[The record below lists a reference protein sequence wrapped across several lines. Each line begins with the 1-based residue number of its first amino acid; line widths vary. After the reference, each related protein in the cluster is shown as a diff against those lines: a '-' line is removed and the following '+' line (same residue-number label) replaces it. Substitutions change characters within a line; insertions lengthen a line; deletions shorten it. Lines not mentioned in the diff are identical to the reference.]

1 MKWILNLFISLIALL
16 HVGFLILE
24 MFLWTTAAVAE
35 NFNLSL
41 EQAQLM
47 APLAANMGLY
57 NGFLAVGLI
66 WAWFIKPVDR
76 SICSLFLLFIVIAGV
91 YGAITVKLSI
101 LFVQALPAAIAL
113 LLLTFSPQAEPVSS
127 GSHL

>member
-1 MKWILNLFISLIALL
+1 MLNLLISLVALL
-16 HVGFLILE
+16 HLGFLILE
-24 MFLWTTAAVAE
+24 MFLWTTAKVAA

-41 EQAQLM
+41 EQAHLM

-66 WAWFIKPVDR
+66 WAWFIKRVDQ
-76 SICSLFLLFIVIAGV
+76 SVCKLFLLFIVIAGV
-91 YGAITVKLSI
+91 YAAITIKLSI

-113 LLLTFSPQAEPVSS
+113 LQLVLRPQAEQTPS
-127 GSHL
+127 GYHP